1 VIGPNAE
8 RWLKLCEQAASEQD
22 PAKLR
27 ALINEIDALLGAK
40 YDRLDAKVHPEAHKA
55 ETDKNDNANNPS
67 NPNLKL

>member
-8 RWLKLCEQAASEQD
+8 RWRKLCEQAASEQD
-22 PAKLR
+22 PDKLR

-40 YDRLDAKVHPEAHKA
+40 WDRLDAKAHPERHEPDAKKA
-55 ETDKNDNANNPS
+55 DNAS